1 MPKSKLLT
9 KKVITWALYDW
20 ANSAFALSVLAVLFP
35 LVLGNYW
42 GADDGGS
49 AATIRLGWITFS
61 ASLVVFVLA
70 PVLGTI
76 ADTGGFRKR
85 FLVLFAITGAA
96 ATTGLGFVGQ
106 GDWPL
111 ALGLY
116 LIASVGFYSA
126 TVFYDSLLIDVTE
139 PKNYSFVSTLGFS
152 VGYLGG
158 AALLSLHL
166 WMLKSPGTFG
176 FENTAEAFSYA
187 FVSVGVWWLL
197 FLLPLLY
204 FVPEG
209 HSPIEDS
216 RHPIRAAYEELKSTV
231 QRISQY
237 RNVMIFLS
245 GYWLYIGGVFTVIF
259 MAVNYGQRLGFSDS
273 DLVLALLIANFVG
286 FPATLIYG
294 FLAHR
299 FGAKKGLYFALVA
312 YVGACLWGIQMTEVR
327 VFYVMSVII
336 GAVQGGVQG
345 LSRSVYATLIPADQP
360 GEFFGFYSMTTKFA
374 HVLGPAMVAIAAM
387 LSDDPKWVLL
397 ALMPM
402 FLAGAFLLALVR
414 MPALERGS
422 DSLNDI
428 YKRDFQ

>member
-1 MPKSKLLT
+1 LPKSNILT

-35 LVLGNYW
+35 LVLGNFW
-42 GADDGGS
+42 GSDDAGS
-49 AATIRLGWITFS
+49 SATIRLGWITFT
-61 ASLVVFVLA
+61 ASIVVFLLA

-76 ADTGGFRKR
+76 ADTGGYRKR
-85 FLVLFAITGAA
+85 FLLLFAITGAL

-106 GDWPL
+106 GDWPI

-116 LIASVGFYSA
+116 LVASVGYYSA

-139 PKNYSFVSTLGFS
+139 PRNYSFVSTLGFS

-158 AALLSLHL
+158 AVLLALHL
-166 WMLKSPGTFG
+166 WMLKSPETFG
-176 FENTAEAFSYA
+176 LESVTDAFSAA
-187 FVSVGVWWLL
+187 FISVGVWWLI
-197 FLLPLLY
+197 FLLPLLF
-204 FVPEG
+204 FVPES
-209 HSPIEDS
+209 HSSIEVKS
-216 RHPIRAAYEELKSTV
+216 HPIRAAYEELRSTIKK
-231 QRISQY
+231 ISQY
-237 RNVMIFLS
+237 RNVVIFLS

-259 MAVNYGQRLGFSDS
+259 MAVNYGQRLGFEDS
-273 DLVLALLIANFVG
+273 DLVMALLISNFVG

-294 FLAHR
+294 AVAHR
-299 FGAKKGLYFALVA
+299 FGDKKGIYAALLA
-312 YVGACLWGIQMTEVR
+312 YIGACLWAMQMTDVR
-327 VFYVMSVII
+327 EFYIMAIVI

-345 LSRSVYATLIPADQP
+345 LSRSVYATLIPAEQP

-374 HVLGPAMVAIAAM
+374 HILGPAMVAIAAM

-414 MPALERGS
+414 MPADNRTTS
-422 DSLNDI
+422 V
-428 YKRDFQ
+428 